1 VKTSPNLKFVR
12 IGAIKRAQIEAR
24 DREINKEDSDKTNK
38 LSFTLSH
45 ITIN

>member
-1 VKTSPNLKFVR
+1 VG
-12 IGAIKRAQIEAR
+12 IGTIKKAQIEVE
-24 DREINKEDSDKTNK
+24 DREINEEDSNGTNK